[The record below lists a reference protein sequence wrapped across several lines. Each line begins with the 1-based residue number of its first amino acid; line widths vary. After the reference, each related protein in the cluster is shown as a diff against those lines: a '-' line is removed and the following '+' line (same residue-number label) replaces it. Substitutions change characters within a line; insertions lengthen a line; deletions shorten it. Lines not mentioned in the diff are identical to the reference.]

1 VILKPRRLA
10 FAALAFT
17 VIAGAAVAEPVQP
30 FFNRSSEV
38 SEDIAPIVAA
48 DERRRAALNA
58 NDADALGALLSEDLV
73 YIHSNGL
80 VDRRQA
86 YIDRVRAGPGRYRNL
101 TVKDFRVRRD
111 GGAAICDG
119 EVRFDHGVEGGPTIK
134 VHAHFL
140 AIWKLEGGAWRLAG
154 YASPAIPGR

>member
-1 VILKPRRLA
+1 
-10 FAALAFT
+10 
-17 VIAGAAVAEPVQP
+17 
-30 FFNRSSEV
+30 V

-58 NDADALGALLSEDLV
+58 NDADALAALLSEDLV

-80 VDRRQA
+80 VDDRKG
-86 YIDRVRAGPGRYRNL
+86 YVDRVRAGPGRYSNV
-101 TVKDFRVRRD
+101 TVKAFRARRD
-111 GGAAICDG
+111 GGTAVCDG
-119 EVRFDHGVEGGPTIK
+119 KVSFDHGLPGKTPMKI
-134 VHAHFL
+134 HAHFL

>member
-1 VILKPRRLA
+1 VIPRPVRLA
-10 FAALAFT
+10 CAALAVSF
-17 VIAGAAVAEPVQP
+17 IAGAAPAQTSPER
-30 FFNRSSEV
+30 RSQV

-58 NDADALGALLSEDLV
+58 NDADALAPLLSEELV

-80 VDRRQA
+80 VDGKQS

-101 TVKDFRVRRD
+101 TVKDFKVRRN
-111 GGAAICDG
+111 GSTAISDG
-119 EVRFDHGVEGGPTIK
+119 EVRFEHGVPGGKTIV

-140 AIWKLEGGAWRLAG
+140 AIWRDEGGTWRLAG
-154 YASPAIPGR
+154 YASPGIM